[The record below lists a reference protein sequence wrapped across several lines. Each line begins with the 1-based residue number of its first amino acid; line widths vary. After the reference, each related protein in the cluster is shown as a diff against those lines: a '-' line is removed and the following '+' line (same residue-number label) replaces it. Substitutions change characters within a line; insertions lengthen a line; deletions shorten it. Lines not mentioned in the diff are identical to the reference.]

1 MVLGA
6 AQRLDPLPVGGR
18 GLVDVPGDR
27 RGADER
33 DRGHLGVAQQR
44 VNGLARAVDHVEHP
58 VGETRF
64 QEELGQPLAA
74 KRRPLR
80 RLEDERVPSDDGDR
94 EHPQR
99 DHHGKVERRDAG
111 AHADRVAIQVL
122 VDASRDVAQRASLE
136 QGGGAARKVHHLDST
151 PHLASRLFER
161 LAVVAGDDRRQL
173 LEVLL
178 QHGLVAE
185 HQTHPLHHGS
195 P

>member
-1 MVLGA
+1 M
-6 AQRLDPLPVGGR
+6 
-18 GLVDVPGDR
+18 
-27 RGADER
+27 
-33 DRGHLGVAQQR
+33 AQQR
-44 VNGLARAVDHVEHP
+44 VDRLTRAVDDVEHP

-74 KRRPLR
+74 ERRPFR
-80 RLEDERVPSDDGDR
+80 RLEDEGVPRDDRDR

-99 DHHGKVERRDAG
+99 DHHGKVEWRDAG

-151 PHLASRLFER
+151 PHLASRLLER

-173 LEVLL
+173 FQLL
-178 QHGLVAE
+178 
-185 HQTHPLHHGS
+185 GS
-195 P
+195 ILTIPRAGIHARGPQ